1 MILYLIAF
9 LKETKCPQLYSEYG
23 DTHSSSFLIKSELL
37 QFRKK
42 DAMTL
47 KKSRL
52 QIGNQIAL
60 FFPFFLVS
68 TAKFQGHHNGDKCK
82 LGVILRNQVQNQI

>member
-52 QIGNQIAL
+52 QIGNQVAL
-60 FFPFFLVS
+60 FFPFFWFPQLSFKDTIMETNV
-68 TAKFQGHHNGDKCK
+68 NW
-82 LGVILRNQVQNQI
+82 V

>member
-47 KKSRL
+47 KKKKSRL
-52 QIGNQIAL
+52 QIGNQIAF
-60 FFPFFLVS
+60 FFPFFGFHS
-68 TAKFQGHHNGDKCK
+68 
-82 LGVILRNQVQNQI
+82 